1 MIRRASESGNIFF
14 ALFGAVALVAV
25 LGGSVMTF
33 MKGPLATSVKIT
45 RINTAETQM
54 SMAAQVSVMAAANT
68 PTSGDCDADGL
79 VEPLEWRDAGALP
92 APAGGGLIPMSIGVS
107 KKDPWGTE
115 YGYCV
120 WDHGTNGACD
130 DETGAGDNPA
140 ERLAGGP
147 TGAGNIVVAIVSAGP
162 DKTFTTTCRD
172 FDTADVDDNLSL
184 ADAGDLPLV
193 SKAAETDDDII
204 FAFTYDEATGA
215 SGGLW
220 RLKSGEPGTATINKD
235 VEVTGGANFSGMGEF
250 QGGVLLPDSS
260 LITCDATTA
269 GVMARNASGGI
280 DICDGA
286 GAWDAI
292 SGGGGAATGFSTD
305 NTVPCDATTI
315 GQVRYNATTELPE
328 YCDGTNWRPFTLASQ
343 VANLVLTPSQQ
354 NAMDVDGANNLD
366 TTTCTGPWV
375 CGTTYDFVLQNQG
388 GAISALINV
397 SLTGS
402 YTSNFVIFANSCTI
416 AGGNTDGKLDPME
429 SCTITVKPKA
439 NGNMTYTTNLSI
451 TANNNPFAVVQ
462 GTAAGFGCTP
472 GRVGGGGIYAACNQ
486 NDGDGAYDL
495 IIMPGGCNGATVNP
509 TCSGNDGGAVQ
520 RTWGSAINLAPSCN
534 CDMANVCKAA
544 KRAVDII
551 QAQTIGYGTFSAA
564 SYCDAMEY
572 GGKTDWF
579 LPNPYQL
586 ATLVYPNRVAIG
598 GFSAGFYQTSSERN
612 ASEIAGVSPTSGG
625 SSCGGS
631 NSKETLFFVRCV
643 RREDL
648 PLPTATVDT
657 NPDDLSS
664 PFPMSVTTTS
674 GGRTTSASAT
684 FTGYLQAV
692 NVSVSGASGN
702 PMIQVSNDGGSTW
715 SAEAT
720 SGTLTSVN
728 GRVRILMDAPTVAG
742 TKYTATLEIGSGP
755 DTYTWELG
763 YADPAG
769 EAIVF
774 VTSGNYS
781 GSLGGLSGA
790 DSTCQSLAASAGYS
804 GTWTAILSSSVTP
817 AISRLPFNWAT
828 LKRPDGALV
837 ANGWNDLWD
846 GSIQNPINLT
856 EAGLTKT
863 TRPRTNTTSSGAV
876 ADSTYWQS
884 CNDWTSSAG
893 GGNSVI
899 VGNPSS
905 MTSAWV
911 NDGGTGGEGCRGDN
925 FPLPIYCLSANP
937 GTDTKPSMPNATGDF
952 TYAIQVPTSTLT
964 TSNAVTVAGLG
975 SGVSATV
982 TITGASGSPG
992 FTVNGIAGTS
1002 GVTTVQNG
1010 DSLELFMTS
1019 PATDNT
1025 SYSMT
1030 VTVGSGSAVT
1040 WRVWTTGDPTG
1051 TVVKRVFVTSTIQSG
1066 NFGGISGA
1074 DAYCQSR
1081 AAAAGLGGSWKA
1093 ILSGLAE
1100 PTWAINRV
1108 GYNWSF
1114 LKRVGDSATV
1124 ATTGTL
1130 WSGTLTNA
1138 ISKTEFGAD
1147 LAASVATNTNS
1158 NGIATYSGTNQACKD
1173 WTGAGD
1179 YQGWDYSY
1187 GASGSL
1193 SGTWAVTSSGDGC
1206 GNGIRLY
1213 CIEQ

>member
-1 MIRRASESGNIFF
+1 MTRISSESGNIFF

-25 LGGSVMTF
+25 LGGGVMTF
-33 MKGPLATSVKIT
+33 MKGPLATSIKLT
-45 RINTAETQM
+45 RQNTAETQM
-54 SMAAQVSVMAAANT
+54 SMAGQVAVMAAANT

-92 APAGGGLIPMSIGVS
+92 SPTGGGLIPMTIGVS

-147 TGAGNIVVAIVSAGP
+147 TGAGHTVVALISAGP

-184 ADAGDLPLV
+184 LDAGDLPLV
-193 SKAAETDDDII
+193 SKAASTDDDII
-204 FAFTYDEATGA
+204 FAYTYDEATGA

-220 RLKSGEPGTATINKD
+220 RLKSGEPGTAMIDKD

-292 SGGGGAATGFSTD
+292 SGGGAATGFSTD
-305 NTVPCDATTI
+305 NTVACDATTI

-366 TTTCTGPWV
+366 TTTCTGAWV
-375 CGTTYDFVLQNQG
+375 CGSEYTFTLQNQG

-402 YTSNFVIFANSCTI
+402 YTSNFVIFGNSCTI

-534 CDMANVCKAA
+534 CDMGNVCKAA

-612 ASEIAGVSPTSGG
+612 ASEIAGVSLTSGG
-625 SSCGGS
+625 NSCGGS
-631 NSKETLFFVRCV
+631 NSKATLFYVRCV

-674 GGRTTSASAT
+674 GGRVGSSWPT
-684 FTGYLQAV
+684 FTGYLQPV
-692 NVSVSGASGN
+692 NVSVTGASGN
-702 PMIQVSNDGGSTW
+702 PMVQVSNDGGSTW
-715 SAEAT
+715 SAEST
-720 SGTLTSVN
+720 SGTLTMLN
-728 GRVRILMDAPTVAG
+728 GRVRVRMDAPTVAG
-742 TKYTATLEIGSGP
+742 TKHTATVTVGP
-755 DTYTWELG
+755 DTYTWDLG

-774 VTSGNYS
+774 VTTQTWA
-781 GSLGGLSGA
+781 GSQIGGVAGG
-790 DSTCQSLAASAGYS
+790 DSKCQSAATAVGYS
-804 GTWTAILSSSVTP
+804 GTWQAILSSSTVN
-817 AISRLPFNWAT
+817 AASRLPFNWAS
-828 LKRPDGALV
+828 LKRPDGVVV
-837 ANGWNDLWD
+837 ANSWQDLWD
-846 GSIQNPINLT
+846 GTLQNPINVSENLT
-856 EAGLTKT
+856 TYNGQVW
-863 TRPRTNTTSSGAV
+863 TNTRSDGTKIYSTFAGA
-876 ADSTYWQS
+876 
-884 CNDWTSSAG
+884 CNDWAG
-893 GGNSVI
+893 VTGADGGDGNSSTSLSQWAHYGD
-899 VGNPSS
+899 GNSWCTNS
-905 MTSAWV
+905 Y
-911 NDGGTGGEGCRGDN
+911 
-925 FPLPIYCLSANP
+925 PIYCLGVNP
-937 GTDTKPSMPNATGDF
+937 GADTKPSMPNATGDF
-952 TYAIQVPTSTLT
+952 TYAIQVPTSTLK
-964 TSNAVTVAGLG
+964 TSNSRTVAGLG

-982 TITGASGSPG
+982 VITGSDGSPG
-992 FTVNGIAGTS
+992 FEVSTDGGSTWNPGTS

-1010 DSLELFMTS
+1010 HRLRLFMTS

-1025 SYSMT
+1025 NHSMT
-1030 VTVGSGSAVT
+1030 VKVGTGGTVT
-1040 WRVWTTGDPTG
+1040 WRVWTTGDATG
-1051 TVVKRVFVTSTIQSG
+1051 TVVKRVFVTSTTQSG

-1179 YQGWDYSY
+1179 HQGWYYSY

-1193 SGTWAVTSSGDGC
+1193 SGTWAVTSNNTNCWS
-1206 GNGIRLY
+1206 GIRLY